1 MSKKGRRAVILTDE
15 GDFKS
20 VRLRRTVDL
29 SIGQTV
35 RCKHLAQFHLLPK
48 SILTPMVALGFSL
61 LCFIP
66 LSHSTYAPPGPVAAY
81 VYFDLKASIEASVDR
96 NMQVISVQ
104 PLNSE
109 ARQLLKV
116 TPVVQKMPLQQFS
129 SALFS
134 KLKNKGASNKQS
146 LCLVTTVLTNQISRS
161 QKSVFT
167 QRLTASFNSGARQVL
182 QANGGGIEWLQASLE
197 RKKDAEAR
205 GLSVGKYLLYLQAN
219 AYGKTLS
226 LEDAKQLSIEKM
238 REVSGAVSL
247 PWHSLIRERINS
259 TTSGSGSHIEQA
271 SFRIKQFKPLFQ
283 NPFQVGEVNKNRESS
298 SYNYLNTRTAGY
310 A

>member
-20 VRLRRTVDL
+20 VRLRRMADL

-35 RCKHLAQFHLLPK
+35 RSKHLARFNFLPK
-48 SILTPMVALGFSL
+48 SILTPIIALGFSL

-109 ARQLLKV
+109 ARQLLQSI
-116 TPVVQKMPLQQFS
+116 PVVQKMPLQQFS

-134 KLKNKGASNKQS
+134 KLRNEGVSDKRS
-146 LCLVTTVLTNQISRS
+146 LCLVTTVLTNQIGRS

-167 QRLTASFNSGARQVL
+167 EGLTASFNRGASQSL
-182 QANGGGIEWLQASLE
+182 QANGIGIEWLQASLE

-226 LEDAKQLSIEKM
+226 LEDAQQLSTEKM

-247 PWHSLIRERINS
+247 PWHSLIRERNNTQGSRPS
-259 TTSGSGSHIEQA
+259 TEQA
-271 SFRIKQFKPLFQ
+271 SFRANQLKPLFQ
-283 NPFQVGEVNKNRESS
+283 NPFQVGEAAKSRENS
-298 SYNYLNTRTAGY
+298 SYNYLNTRIAGY